1 MQASFSPLLVICQGL
16 NAHPDGRGVEWAT
29 RSRFGPDFCSDDSL
43 LLGLDPIGS
52 FILSV
57 PDGN

>member
-1 MQASFSPLLVICQGL
+1 MQASFSSVLVICQGL

-29 RSRFGPDFCSDDSL
+29 RNRFGPDFCSDDSL
-43 LLGLDPIGS
+43 LSGLVPIGS